1 MKILT
6 VLIAVF
12 VLLIGLRLLLTAAQ
26 AVISGKI
33 LVRRGFRST
42 WQPAPNRNEVWK
54 LALRD
59 GLLGL
64 LLMVLGAVMIF

>member
-6 VLIAVF
+6 VLIAIF

-26 AVISGKI
+26 AAISGKI
-33 LVRRGFRST
+33 LVRQGFRST

-59 GLLGL
+59 GLMGL